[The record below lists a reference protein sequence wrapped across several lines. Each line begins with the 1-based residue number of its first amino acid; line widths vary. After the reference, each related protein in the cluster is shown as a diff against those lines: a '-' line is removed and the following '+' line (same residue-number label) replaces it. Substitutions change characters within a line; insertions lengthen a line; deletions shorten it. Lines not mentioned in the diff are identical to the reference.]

1 MEGYNY
7 ELELV
12 YLSPYELKPY
22 ENNTRKHTP
31 DDIEGIKTSIRNV
44 GFNDPIGIW
53 GDENLIVE
61 GHGRQIAAIE
71 MGLEKVPCI
80 RLDHLTEEQRKEY
93 AIRHNRSAELSEWDF
108 SKLEKELAE
117 LQLQGIDMSDLG
129 FDADDFDQDGTTDE
143 AQEDNFEPEIPEEP
157 RTQRGQIIQLGKH
170 RLMCGDSTQLEDVE
184 ALMDGAK
191 ADLLLTDPP
200 YNVALGQNMTP
211 EEARVLHR
219 RTDGL
224 VINNDAWATE
234 EGFIEFLRTCLSN
247 GMSAMKNGAAF
258 YIWYASNQA
267 LNFLRAAEKAGM
279 EIRQTLVWNKSTFAF
294 GRQDYQWKHEP
305 CLYGWK
311 SGAAHYFVDIRNI
324 TTVMEDGVP
333 EISKMKKEEMARLLE
348 EIFADRVPTTV
359 INEEKPKRSELHPT
373 MKPIKL
379 LAHQIQNSS
388 KRGWKVL
395 DLFGGSGSTMI
406 ACEQLNR
413 SCYMMELDPHYCDVI
428 IDRWEEFTGKT
439 ATVLKG

>member
-117 LQLQGIDMSDLG
+117 LQLQGVDMADLG
-129 FDADDFDQDGTTDE
+129 FDIEDFDQEGTTDE
-143 AQEDNFEPEIPEEP
+143 AQEDNYEPVIPEEP
-157 RTQRGQIIQLGKH
+157 RTRRGQIIQLGRH

-184 ALMDGAK
+184 KLMDGAK

-211 EEARVLHR
+211 EEAKVLHR

-234 EGFIEFLRTCLSN
+234 EGFIEFLQTCLSN
-247 GMSAMKNGAAF
+247 GMSAMKKRRG
-258 YIWYASNQA
+258 
-267 LNFLRAAEKAGM
+267 LLH
-279 EIRQTLVWNKSTFAF
+279 LV
-294 GRQDYQWKHEP
+294 RLE
-305 CLYGWK
+305 
-311 SGAAHYFVDIRNI
+311 SGAKLPQGSR
-324 TTVMEDGVP
+324 EGRDGDQTN
-333 EISKMKKEEMARLLE
+333 ARLE
-348 EIFADRVPTTV
+348 
-359 INEEKPKRSELHPT
+359 
-373 MKPIKL
+373 
-379 LAHQIQNSS
+379 
-388 KRGWKVL
+388 
-395 DLFGGSGSTMI
+395 
-406 ACEQLNR
+406 
-413 SCYMMELDPHYCDVI
+413 
-428 IDRWEEFTGKT
+428 
-439 ATVLKG
+439 